1 MLYLCILIS
10 SAAALSHRAVTVF
23 VSHTERR
30 LRLKALLQFAHLASA
45 QTRGEPRYLHSGNG
59 AVPNPFV
66 MTHFS
71 PCRRRTYLG
80 LFIYLFHIG
89 DGVRT
94 GLGGVRV
101 ASQERET
108 HVFVFQE
115 LSVALVLWFVC
126 VLKRPCLK
134 AWISSGVYSAPT
146 ASSAI

>member
-66 MTHFS
+66 MAHFS

-108 HVFVFQE
+108 HVFVFSGIVCCFG
-115 LSVALVLWFVC
+115 LLVGLCFKEAMFKSMDLFWC
-126 VLKRPCLK
+126 V
-134 AWISSGVYSAPT
+134 
-146 ASSAI
+146 